1 MRIKQIIPFPISGA
15 DLEGRMAHIP
25 RHYLNDHTIVDT
37 IPVRNSFSMS
47 APAMGTSF
55 YEWALLEMYVL
66 EAGVTASE
74 EGYDAVVVDSTTD
87 SAVRALR
94 SRLSIPVI
102 GCGVASYSMALA
114 LGPRFSIITYTDEHR
129 FLSDESL
136 RSYGLE
142 RMCASIRAIGQ
153 LPVIEGASAE
163 VIEDERLRFV
173 AAGRAAVED
182 GADSIILGST
192 VMHKAAATLAAELPV
207 PVLDPGPLGIALAE
221 LIVAFDLR
229 HAETSYPSPQLIQ
242 DAILHA
248 LPSARRDDKTVGS
261 AENISSTR
269 PAAPE

>member
-15 DLEGRMAHIP
+15 DLEARTAHIP
-25 RHYLNDHTIVDT
+25 LHYLSEKTVVDT
-37 IPVRNSFSMS
+37 VAVRNSFSMA

-66 EAGVTASE
+66 EAGVTAGD

-94 SRLSIPVI
+94 SRLTIPVI
-102 GCGVASYSMALA
+102 GCGVASYSVALA

-129 FLSDESL
+129 FLSEESL
-136 RSYGLE
+136 DSYGLE
-142 RMCASIRAIGQ
+142 RMCASIRPIGQ
-153 LPVIEGASAE
+153 PPVIEGASAE
-163 VIEDERLRFV
+163 VLEEERLRFV
-173 AAGRAAVED
+173 AAGRAVIED

-192 VMHKAAATLAAELPV
+192 VMHRAAAAMAAELPV

-229 HAETSYPSPQLIQ
+229 HAETTYPSPQLIQ

-248 LPSARRDDKTVGS
+248 LPSAPSGGEKVRL
-261 AENISSTR
+261 AENASSGCMRTQD
-269 PAAPE
+269 